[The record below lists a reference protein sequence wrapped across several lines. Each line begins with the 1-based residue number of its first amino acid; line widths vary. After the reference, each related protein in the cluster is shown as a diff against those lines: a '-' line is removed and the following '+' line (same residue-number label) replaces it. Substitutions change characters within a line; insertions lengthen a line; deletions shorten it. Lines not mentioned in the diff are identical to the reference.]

1 MGEWESRWREGRI
14 GFHKTEV
21 QPMLVRHA
29 EVLLAGNPQRVF
41 VPLCGKSVDL
51 PWLAERVPEVVGNEL
66 IPEAV
71 AAFFEEQ
78 GLEPTSEPAG
88 ALTRRQSGRIT
99 LFEGD
104 CFDLTPELAGTF
116 PAIYD
121 RAALIALPP
130 EGRPRYASRLLSL
143 LAPGGVILLITLH
156 GPQPPEQG
164 PPYCVAPE
172 EVTALFGN
180 ATTLERL
187 ETISHTPSSD
197 GLMTRRGLAWLEEHV
212 FCLQKLG

>member
-1 MGEWESRWREGRI
+1 MGEWESRWRERRI

-21 QPMLVRHA
+21 QPILVRHA
-29 EVLLAGNPQRVF
+29 EVLLAENPNRVF

-78 GLEPTSEPAG
+78 GLEPSSQVVG
-88 ALTRRQSGRIT
+88 ALKRHQSGRIT
-99 LFEGD
+99 VFEGD
-104 CFDLTPELAGTF
+104 FFDFTLEQSGTF
-116 PAIYD
+116 PSIYD

-130 EGRPRYASRLLSL
+130 QERPRYAARLLSL
-143 LAPGGVILLITLH
+143 LAPGGVMLLITLH

-172 EVTALFGN
+172 EVAVLFGGE
-180 ATTLERL
+180 TTVERL
-187 ETISHTPSSD
+187 ETISHTPSTE
-197 GLMTRRGLAWLEEHV
+197 GLMARRGLAWLEEHV
-212 FCLQKLG
+212 FCLRKPG

>member
-21 QPMLVRHA
+21 QPILMQHA
-29 EVLLAGNPQRVF
+29 EVLLGANPNRVF

-78 GLEPTSEPAG
+78 GLKPNTATAG
-88 ALTRRQSGRIT
+88 GLTRHQSGNLT

-104 CFDLTPELAGTF
+104 FFNLTPELAGTF
-116 PAIYD
+116 PAVYD

-130 EGRPRYASRLLSL
+130 EMRPAYAERLLSL
-143 LAPGGVILLITLH
+143 LAPGGVVLLITLH
-156 GPQPPEQG
+156 APMPPEQG
-164 PPYCVAPE
+164 PPYSVAPE
-172 EVTALFGN
+172 EIAERFGKETAI
-180 ATTLERL
+180 ERL
-187 ETISHTPSSD
+187 ETIAHTPSTD
-197 GLMTRRGLAWLEEHV
+197 GLMARRGLPWLEEHV
-212 FCLQKLG
+212 FALRKPA